1 MMEVLGFGLLSI
13 LCFII
18 SSAVH
23 ELGHIMTGLRE
34 GFKFHSIVAGPLG
47 LKRDEHDRIVF
58 YLEKDAS
65 LWGGLGATIP
75 TNEHE
80 DNYKKFGR
88 ILLGGPV
95 ASIIFGA
102 IWLPL
107 GIIQDHL
114 FFLLL
119 GAIPMS
125 MGIVS
130 LIPMRNGAFYTD
142 GGRWLRMHKN
152 EKTKAVEVAIWNLT
166 QQAIIQGSFEKAN
179 RNDIMILKN
188 DEDIRTKY
196 IGHYYAFYHY
206 RDTKDVQN
214 MEKEKAELEKLKG
227 KVPKQ
232 MVSMFSVDQ

>member
-1 MMEVLGFGLLSI
+1 MIDI
-13 LCFII
+13 LVFLVSFLVCFII
-18 SSAVH
+18 SSLVH
-23 ELGHIMTGLRE
+23 EMGHILTGLLQ
-34 GFKFHSIVAGPLG
+34 GFKFHVLVAGPLG
-47 LKRDEHDRIVF
+47 LKRDQNDRIVL

-75 TNEHE
+75 TTEHE

-107 GIIQDHL
+107 GIIQENV

-119 GAIPMS
+119 GAMPMS

-142 GGRWLRMHKN
+142 GGRWLRMYKN
-152 EKTKAVEVAIWNLT
+152 EKTKAVEVAVWNLT

-179 RNDIMILKN
+179 RNAIMILIN

-196 IGHYYAFYHY
+196 IGHYYAFCHY

-214 MEKEKAELEKLKG
+214 MEQEKAELEKLKG
-227 KVPKQ
+227 KVPNQ
-232 MVSMFSVDQ
+232 MVSMFDVDQ